1 MVESPSNGASIKG
14 PWWIIVVERMGGLG
28 IVLIMLV
35 GLFFLARDFTNDMRD
50 TWQDIYTIIQADMEK
65 NTERLD
71 GMVRRIE
78 RLEGQKEVDK

>member
-1 MVESPSNGASIKG
+1 M
-14 PWWIIVVERMGGLG
+14 ERMGGLG

-50 TWQDIYTIIQADMEK
+50 TWQDIYMIIQADMEK